1 MHITCSLNTHRDVH
15 SMPLACS
22 LFIALFLASVAAEPR
37 PNVVLFLTDDQGTL
51 DIKAFGAKDL
61 ITPNMDEIAE
71 RGIRFTQS
79 YAHTVCCPA
88 RALLMTGRHPQRSGV
103 NNWTQ
108 GNMKDKTG
116 RNMDLEEVT
125 IAEVLRAAGY
135 RTGLFGK
142 WHLGAAPT
150 HGPTKQGFDEFF
162 GHRGGF
168 IDNYNHFFLHGLG
181 FHDLYSGT
189 DELFLR
195 DKYFPDLMTNEAL
208 GFIERNRERAF
219 FMVMAFNLPHYPE
232 QHDAMFEE
240 PYKHLPMPR
249 RSYARVLSTTDDRIG
264 RVLSK
269 LDDLGLREN
278 TMILFMSD
286 NGASTE
292 RNHIRMNNHKSG
304 LPKGHKYGANGGG
317 GFSGKWRGHKGTF
330 YEGGIRTPA
339 MISFPG
345 RIATGEARDQA
356 ITAAD
361 FMPTILDY
369 CGVELP
375 KVKLDG
381 QSLRTIIEKPESPTH
396 HKVMHWQWSNRWA
409 VREGNWK
416 LISGRRPELVSLE
429 GDMPESKNLASQ
441 HPEIVNRLTGLHNE
455 WTRDVFSKH
464 PVQAQQRRPAKPP
477 KPARLNINPTSESL
491 KRFTNHGVGI
501 SDGKDKAWTFNGKGQ
516 YLDLKNSE
524 LPNPT
529 GLAISISARIR
540 ADSPD
545 GVVIAQGGQSQGFSL
560 YLKERMPCFAIRSGS
575 RGVPVNANRKLPDGW
590 VDLKATLSRTKEI
603 TISVNGERWAT
614 GKAAGVLSA
623 MPGDGLQ
630 IGADTISAVGDYL
643 PENHFKGMIKDVNIE
658 FSE

>member
-1 MHITCSLNTHRDVH
+1 
-15 SMPLACS
+15 
-22 LFIALFLASVAAEPR
+22 
-37 PNVVLFLTDDQGTL
+37 
-51 DIKAFGAKDL
+51 
-61 ITPNMDEIAE
+61 
-71 RGIRFTQS
+71 
-79 YAHTVCCPA
+79 
-88 RALLMTGRHPQRSGV
+88 
-103 NNWTQ
+103 
-108 GNMKDKTG
+108 
-116 RNMDLEEVT
+116 
-125 IAEVLRAAGY
+125 
-135 RTGLFGK
+135 
-142 WHLGAAPT
+142 
-150 HGPTKQGFDEFF
+150 
-162 GHRGGF
+162 
-168 IDNYNHFFLHGLG
+168 
-181 FHDLYSGT
+181 
-189 DELFLR
+189 
-195 DKYFPDLMTNEAL
+195 
-208 GFIERNRERAF
+208 
-219 FMVMAFNLPHYPE
+219 
-232 QHDAMFEE
+232 
-240 PYKHLPMPR
+240 
-249 RSYARVLSTTDDRIG
+249 
-264 RVLSK
+264 